1 MHIYYYIFI
10 RCVMRIS
17 HSLSS
22 SRGGEGAVA
31 LVRGVGLAIGA
42 SWAGG
47 QGGWWAGL
55 GRCPR
60 SGAVSAAWRAG
71 WSGASVQGWR
81 AGSSAPPPLGPAR
94 SSPSQASQPWPPAG
108 QRPSPIHQRSS
119 PRQRVGMPG
128 LAAQPSSPQ
137 HFPP

>member
-1 MHIYYYIFI
+1 
-10 RCVMRIS
+10 MRIS

-71 WSGASVQGWR
+71 WSGPLCR
-81 AGSSAPPPLGPAR
+81 AGGQAAQPLPHSARLNLARPKRASPGRQRDSAPALSASAAHRASEWACPA
-94 SSPSQASQPWPPAG
+94 W
-108 QRPSPIHQRSS
+108 RPSPPAPSIS
-119 PRQRVGMPG
+119 P
-128 LAAQPSSPQ
+128 PSRI
-137 HFPP
+137 